1 MLIKPN
7 SRTKISNGSCV
18 VKIINNSQLIIFSDE
33 EDNQLL
39 SSYINGSVTISSGS
53 PVYARSEKTNLT
65 IEVIDLTS
73 SGARGAQGVPGPK
86 GERGIPGEQGKQG
99 IPGVKGA
106 DGIPGIKGADGKV
119 GAKGADG
126 SPGVKGIDGKAG
138 AKGDPILNIKDSK
151 PLKIWAGTAKE
162 LALVVPKAPDVVYLV
177 TGGTV

>member
-86 GERGIPGEQGKQG
+86 GEQGIPGEQGKQG

-106 DGIPGIKGADGKV
+106 
-119 GAKGADG
+119 
-126 SPGVKGIDGKAG
+126 DGKAG

-151 PLKIWAGTAKE
+151 PLKIWAGTAEE
-162 LALVVPKAPDVVYLV
+162 LALVVSKAPDVVYLV

>member
-73 SGARGAQGVPGPK
+73 SGAKGAQ
-86 GERGIPGEQGKQG
+86 GIPGEQGKQG
-99 IPGVKGA
+99 IPG
-106 DGIPGIKGADGKV
+106 
-119 GAKGADG
+119 AKGADG
-126 SPGVKGIDGKAG
+126 RPGVKGADGKAG

-151 PLKIWAGTAKE
+151 PLKIWAGTAEE

>member
-73 SGARGAQGVPGPK
+73 SGARGAQGVPG
-86 GERGIPGEQGKQG
+86 EQGKQG

-106 DGIPGIKGADGKV
+106 DGIPGIKGADGK
-119 GAKGADG
+119 
-126 SPGVKGIDGKAG
+126 AG
-138 AKGDPILNIKDSK
+138 AKGDPILNIKDNK
-151 PLKIWAGTAKE
+151 PLKIWAGTTEE
-162 LALVVPKAPDVVYLV
+162 LALVVSKAPDVVYLV

>member
-86 GERGIPGEQGKQG
+86 GEQGKQG

-106 DGIPGIKGADGKV
+106 DG
-119 GAKGADG
+119 
-126 SPGVKGIDGKAG
+126 SPGVKGVDGKAG

-151 PLKIWAGTAKE
+151 PLKIWAGTAEE
-162 LALVVPKAPDVVYLV
+162 LALVVSKAPDVVYLV

>member
-1 MLIKPN
+1 MLIKPD
-7 SRTKISNGSCV
+7 SKTKISNGSCV

-33 EDNQLL
+33 KDNHLL
-39 SSYINGSVTISSGS
+39 SSYINGSVTVSSGS

-73 SGARGAQGVPGPK
+73 SGAK
-86 GERGIPGEQGKQG
+86 GEQG

-106 DGIPGIKGADGKV
+106 DG
-119 GAKGADG
+119 
-126 SPGVKGIDGKAG
+126 KAG
-138 AKGDPILNIKDSK
+138 AKGDPVLNIRDSK
-151 PLKIWAGTAKE
+151 PLKIWAGTAGE